1 MAFSFC
7 STILAANSIC
17 LKKLIFLLVL
27 ACSSAAAM
35 AQPAASIATD
45 VSILRSLTPGQ
56 KFWSFGQA
64 VKGELHVSARQ
75 SLYAQV
81 GYYTDGKFKNT
92 LTATAKDA
100 ATTPQNIDYI
110 VRSTLR
116 LRHLSLGWKHY
127 FKGSYNRETDW
138 NLYGTAGFGLL
149 AGRADNT
156 PNQTID
162 ADLYTTPQVA
172 IAGGDHFKRLTFDVS
187 LGTEMVL
194 GAGIYL
200 YTDVRTWI
208 PASGYPSPFL
218 YNNNLPRTLMVN
230 GGIRVL
236 LD

>member
-1 MAFSFC
+1 
-7 STILAANSIC
+7 
-17 LKKLIFLLVL
+17 
-27 ACSSAAAM
+27 
-35 AQPAASIATD
+35 
-45 VSILRSLTPGQ
+45 
-56 KFWSFGQA
+56 
-64 VKGELHVSARQ
+64 
-75 SLYAQV
+75 
-81 GYYTDGKFKNT
+81 
-92 LTATAKDA
+92 
-100 ATTPQNIDYI
+100 
-110 VRSTLR
+110 
-116 LRHLSLGWKHY
+116 
-127 FKGSYNRETDW
+127 GSYNRETDW